1 MRETVD
7 RRRFVGL
14 LGAAGIVGAAG
25 CTGDGGGQ
33 PAESG
38 AGNDSTADGTGDATD
53 QPPET
58 PEFDFPPGA
67 DDGGIVSDRVLSG
80 VRDILATTDRYRIS
94 RAYQLDYGNGT
105 VATAE
110 ATVDVDG
117 DTVLEQQTRGDTRV
131 QRLVTPEHARCR
143 SSEIDGDRT
152 GKWVTGSVDPTAVDA
167 RSFHLVPFE
176 QTTVSTLLD
185 SASLAFDGIVTEDD
199 QAYARYTGPAIQ
211 REWPRDQWW
220 DSARL
225 AHHLESPLEGT
236 VSLLLAESGAIHAVE
251 YDVVGSVARQTR
263 EGRDVTKTAARGE
276 IRFEY
281 GGLEA
286 VAEPGWADSDQFR
299 AFSVTDLSTGP
310 AYEMTQGPALPGS
323 RNLTYAEFY
332 VAAHL
337 DGEQYV
343 AQFSKSQD
351 FEVGDRLFMGIGRDG
366 LELSRFSVSGR
377 NPLAAGD
384 WVEVSVYLFHPERD
398 RSLIYHDEFQP

>member
-1 MRETVD
+1 MRETID

-25 CTGDGGGQ
+25 CSGTGGGRST
-33 PAESG
+33 ESG
-38 AGNDSTADGTGDATD
+38 TENDGTDDGDDATD
-53 QPPET
+53 QPAET

-67 DDGGIVSDRVLSG
+67 DDGGIVSDRILSG

-94 RAYQLDYGNGT
+94 QAYRLDYGNGT

-110 ATVDVDG
+110 TTVDVDG
-117 DTVLEQQTRGDTRV
+117 DTVLERRTHGDTEI
-131 QRLVTPEHARCR
+131 QRFVTPEHARCR
-143 SSEIDGDRT
+143 ASQIDGDRT
-152 GKWVTGSVDPTAVDA
+152 GQWVTASVDPTAVDA

-176 QTTVSTLLD
+176 QTTASTLLG
-185 SASLAFDGIVTEDD
+185 SASLGFDGIVTEGD
-199 QAYARYTGPAIQ
+199 QSYARYTGSAIQ
-211 REWPRDQWW
+211 REWPRRQWW

-225 AHHLESPLEGT
+225 AHDLESPLEGT
-236 VSLLLAESGAIHAVE
+236 VSLQLAESGAVRAVE
-251 YDVVGSVARQTR
+251 YDLTGSVARETR
-263 EGRDVTKTAARGE
+263 EGRDVTDTTARGE

-281 GGLEA
+281 GGSEE
-286 VAEPGWADSDQFR
+286 VATPDWADSGRFR
-299 AFSVTDLSTGP
+299 AFAVTDHSTGP
-310 AYEMTQGPALPGS
+310 VYEMTQGPALPGS
-323 RNLTYAEFY
+323 RNLAYAEFH

-337 DGEQYV
+337 DGEQYF
-343 AQFSKSQD
+343 AQFSKTQD

-384 WVEVSVYLFHPERD
+384 WLEVSVYLFHPEKG